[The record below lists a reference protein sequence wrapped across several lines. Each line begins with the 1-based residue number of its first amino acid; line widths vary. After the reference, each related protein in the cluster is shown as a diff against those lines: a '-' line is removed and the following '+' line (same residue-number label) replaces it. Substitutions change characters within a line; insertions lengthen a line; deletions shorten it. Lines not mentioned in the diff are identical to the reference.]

1 MGLMETDVPG
11 NALTTSLPI
20 FTARVLNAFQL
31 LHASMM
37 TSAMD
42 DSSAVED
49 SDTVVALAFAFF
61 AVAAFAEQAPL
72 RFAIDCSDV
81 FLISVR
87 AYDSIL
93 HYLNTEY

>member
-1 MGLMETDVPG
+1 METDVPG

-49 SDTVVALAFAFF
+49 SDTVVTLAFAFF
-61 AVAAFAEQAPL
+61 AIAAFADPL
-72 RFAIDCSDV
+72 RFAIKLRR
-81 FLISVR
+81 FLFSVR

-93 HYLNTEY
+93 HYF